1 MTAPL
6 IHGYRSERPLLWM
19 QGVSVSQARFLG
31 AAIALA
37 GSLPDQASHVLPLA
51 HSRALFL
58 LTFCAALLRGKPCLL
73 PPAGNAAALAG
84 LRLLHPQAMVIS
96 DQPGHCTAAFDQ
108 LRAAH
113 FDAADWQ
120 GAVPKIP
127 LARLAAIAF
136 TSGSTGTPQPQAK
149 SWRALIATA
158 ERACARFGSRVQIAA
173 TVPPQHMYGLET
185 TVMMALV
192 GGCAIDGGQPFFAE
206 DIRAALADL
215 PAPRMLV
222 TTPVH
227 LRALMAAKP
236 ALPPLAL
243 ILSATAALPLALA
256 AAAEQQFAAPVFEI
270 YGCTEAGSLAT
281 RRATRDESWR
291 LYPGLRLAAD
301 HDGHWLH
308 TGYLPP
314 LRLDD
319 CIEVLDTE
327 RFRLLGR
334 SGEVVKVAGKRLD
347 LGELTQ
353 ALLAVPGVSDAA
365 VLFPDGDAVSLRPA
379 ALVVAPGVSEQA
391 ILAALALQLDPV
403 FLPRPLK
410 KVASLPRDAVGKL
423 PRAALLQLLEPPGD

>member
-6 IHGYRSERPLLWM
+6 IYGYQPERALLWM
-19 QGVSVSQARFLG
+19 DGAPVSQSRFLG

-37 GSLPDQASHVLPLA
+37 DSLPNGASHVLPLA

-58 LTFCAALLRGKPCLL
+58 LAFCAALLRGKPCLL
-73 PPAGNAAALAG
+73 PPAGHAAALAG
-84 LRLLHPQAMVIS
+84 LRLRYPQAMVIS
-96 DQPGHCTAAFDQ
+96 DQASHADAAFD
-108 LRAAH
+108 LLLSAR
-113 FDAADWQ
+113 FDAADWP
-120 GAVPKIP
+120 GTVPEIA
-127 LARLAAIAF
+127 LDQLAAIAY

-158 ERACARFGSRVQIAA
+158 EHACTRFGSRVQIAA

-185 TVMMALV
+185 TAMMALV
-192 GGCAIDGGQPFFAE
+192 GGCAIDAGQPFFAE
-206 DIRAALADL
+206 DIRAALAGL

-227 LRALMAAKP
+227 LRALVAGKP

-243 ILSATAALPLALA
+243 ILSATAPLPLALA
-256 AAAEQQFAAPVFEI
+256 GAAEQLFVAPVFEI

-281 RRATRDESWR
+281 RRATRDENWR
-291 LYPGLRLAAD
+291 LYPGLRLVPD

-308 TGYLPP
+308 TCYLPP
-314 LRLDD
+314 VRLDD
-319 CIEVLDTE
+319 DLEVIDPE

-353 ALLAVPGVSDAA
+353 ALLAVPGVVDAA
-365 VLFPDGDAVSLRPA
+365 AFFPDGDAVSLRPA
-379 ALVVAPGVSEQA
+379 ALVVAPDVSEHR
-391 ILAALALQLDPV
+391 ILAALALQLDAV

-410 KVASLPRDAVGKL
+410 KVLSLPRNAVGKL
-423 PRAALLQLLEPPGD
+423 PRAALLQLLAAQA